1 MQTEPAPEIH
11 ASGFVASVT
20 RPRFSFADLFLFTLL
35 FAAVLVALE
44 WRYEGKMAQVAAAA
58 FRSPLPVALIVPK
71 RPIPA
76 SDRGAYQHDYDFR
89 SDWFTSNIPWWD
101 TVLEPFKGRPGV
113 NYLEVGLYEGRSA
126 LWMLENILT
135 HPTAH
140 LTGIDIFEGP
150 LKDRCLE
157 NLRRLG
163 AADKVTTI
171 IEPSQVALRRLPLES
186 FDIIY
191 IDGSHAVND
200 VLEDAVL
207 SFRLLK
213 PGGILIFDDYRWVG
227 ALGAGAGTKD
237 MPLDFPKIA
246 IDRFVQC
253 FDKDLEV
260 IHHTEASNQLI
271 LRKRKVPDERTQEG

>member
-1 MQTEPAPEIH
+1 M
-11 ASGFVASVT
+11 
-20 RPRFSFADLFLFTLL
+20 
-35 FAAVLVALE
+35 
-44 WRYEGKMAQVAAAA
+44 
-58 FRSPLPVALIVPK
+58 
-71 RPIPA
+71 
-76 SDRGAYQHDYDFR
+76 
-89 SDWFTSNIPWWD
+89 
-101 TVLEPFKGRPGV
+101 LEPYKGRPGV

-135 HPTAH
+135 HPSAH
-140 LTGIDIFEGP
+140 LTGIDVFEGP

-157 NLRRLG
+157 NLRRSG
-163 AADKVTTI
+163 AGDKVTTI
-171 IEPSQVALRRLPLES
+171 IEPSQVVLRRLPLES

-191 IDGSHAVND
+191 IDGSHAVAD

-237 MPLDFPKIA
+237 KPSDFPKFA